1 MSGDMPVRRKLAA
14 STLILSAFLAA
25 AQGAGGQGL
34 PVDVGGT
41 VDRAL
46 DGEIIE
52 KVERRVEDRVSRTV
66 EAIELPALPGQL
78 TDGVLEGLDPLK
90 TLEGLKVLPGI
101 VEAAAGREVVIGTAD
116 GWAVIRDE
124 WVLLASDEEAARI
137 EAAGLRVLEDT
148 ALASMPGRLLVV
160 EVNPDAPGGK
170 RAERLLE
177 ELGAELADRNH
188 VYFPAAPASP
198 KEAGA
203 QTSKAT
209 PRRGSYAPVGL
220 IDTDVDE
227 THSSLKDLPLTEQD
241 FVTHGSLRPQTH
253 GTAVASILARE
264 LPSPRKSAPAVR
276 AASVFFLSED
286 GTTGAT
292 TASLV
297 RAVDWMI
304 TEEVAVIN
312 FSLTGPPNKA
322 LETIVKAGQAEGIVF
337 VAAVGNEGPAAR
349 PLYPAAY
356 PGVIGVTA
364 VDKDGKIYRWA
375 NRGEYVAVAAPG
387 VQVEIARPGGGS
399 LLDSGTSFAAP
410 VVTAWMAGELASG
423 RGGDPFR
430 LIEAAARPATKAGRD
445 GTYGF
450 GILAPSPAH

>member
-1 MSGDMPVRRKLAA
+1 MRRKIVA
-14 STLILSAFLAA
+14 STLILSAFLAL

-41 VDRAL
+41 ADRAL
-46 DGEIIE
+46 DGQIIE
-52 KVERRVEDRVSRTV
+52 RVERGVEDRVSRTI
-66 EAIELPALPGQL
+66 EAIELPALPEELVNGA
-78 TDGVLEGLDPLK
+78 LEGLDPLK
-90 TLEGLKVLPGI
+90 TLDGLKALPGI
-101 VEAAAGREVVIGTAD
+101 VEAVPGRDVVIDTAG
-116 GWAVIRDE
+116 GWAAIRDE
-124 WVLLASDEEAARI
+124 WLLLASDEDAARI
-137 EAAGLRVLEDT
+137 GAAGLRVLEDT
-148 ALASMPGRLLVV
+148 AMVSMPGRLLVV

-170 RAERLLE
+170 RAEKLLE
-177 ELGAELADRNH
+177 ELGAELSDRNH

-198 KEAGA
+198 KGAGT
-203 QTSKAT
+203 QTPQPVAK
-209 PRRGSYAPVGL
+209 RGSYAPVGL
-220 IDTDVDE
+220 IDTDIDE
-227 THSSLKDLPLTEQD
+227 AHSSLKDLPLTEQD

-264 LPSPRKSAPAVR
+264 LPSPRKGSPAVR
-276 AASVFFLSED
+276 AASVFFLAED

-304 TEEVAVIN
+304 AEDVAVIN

-322 LETIVKAGQAEGIVF
+322 LEKIVRTAQEAGIVL
-337 VAAVGNEGPAAR
+337 VAAVGNDGPAAR

-375 NRGEYVAVAAPG
+375 NRGDYVAVAAVG
-387 VQVEIARPGGGS
+387 VQVEIARPGSGS
-399 LLDSGTSFAAP
+399 QLDSGTSFAAP
-410 VVTAWMAGELASG
+410 VVSAWMAGELASG
-423 RGGDPFR
+423 WGGDPFR

-445 GTYGF
+445 GIYGF
-450 GILAPSPAH
+450 GILTPSPAH